1 MARVIF
7 DDGGNEGHTFLHNT
21 ISRVLV
27 VMGKPAES
35 HNVCVKNARQ
45 AARQRGRLGTSRRT
59 KVNIVIS
66 GRWQGAVAHCHWSV
80 GRG

>member
-1 MARVIF
+1 VEQGEKIVTGLVADMTRVIF

-45 AARQRGRLGTSRRT
+45 AAR
-59 KVNIVIS
+59 
-66 GRWQGAVAHCHWSV
+66 
-80 GRG
+80 